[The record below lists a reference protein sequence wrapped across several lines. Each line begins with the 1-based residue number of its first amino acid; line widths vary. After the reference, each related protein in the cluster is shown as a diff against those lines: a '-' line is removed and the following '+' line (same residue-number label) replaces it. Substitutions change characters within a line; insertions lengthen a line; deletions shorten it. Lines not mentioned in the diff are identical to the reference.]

1 MRFQMIDNSLVT
13 AARLRSEALGTVGRV
28 PKRANDDAASFT
40 SPSVCYAVLN
50 FLLGGRTW

>member
-1 MRFQMIDNSLVT
+1 MIDNSLVT

-50 FLLGGRTW
+50 FLLGGRNW